1 MNLDRSDIAPFLA
14 KFFPTM
20 EKASSE
26 EWHFFLDRVCGI
38 ETPLDLPNGQAF
50 DRWREKLAR
59 LGYPVFEYSEADIA
73 GMKAK
78 ADAML
83 AAEEARAASQA
94 KTLVDLAKEA
104 PNWTV
109 AESVSNTKG

>member
-1 MNLDRSDIAPFLA
+1 MNLDRRDIAPFLA
-14 KFFPTM
+14 KFFPTL
-20 EKASSE
+20 EKATSE
-26 EWHFFLDRVCGI
+26 EWHFFLDKVTGL
-38 ETPLDLPNGQAF
+38 ETPLSLPNAEAF

-59 LGYPVFEYSEADIA
+59 LGYPVFQYTDADIA
-73 GMKAK
+73 GMKTK

-83 AAEEARAASQA
+83 KAEQARAASLN

-109 AESVSNTKG
+109 AEVASKQKG